1 MQHTPRFG
9 DLHRVAVSA
18 GTAAGVTAAAGVLRW
33 AAGSPVVVAH
43 ALAADRD
50 FEQLLVHAAALLAWF
65 GLSWFCLAVS
75 LEVFSQLPGVIGR
88 GCSVTAASV
97 SPRVVRRLAQA
108 AVGLTVL
115 AGPISAPS
123 AWAASAAPKNPAT
136 VLTVAAV
143 AGPTASPDVSVDRP
157 LGSTGS
163 LATATDLDRPAGL
176 FVAWQPAP
184 PAPPPIITPTAPAV
198 IVAGVPHREAPRE
211 GYVVRRGDALWDIA
225 ARHLSP
231 GASAVDI
238 AREWPR
244 WYAANRTVIGANP
257 NLLRPGELLTPPVQ

>member
-1 MQHTPRFG
+1 MA
-9 DLHRVAVSA
+9 RVATSRSA
-18 GTAAGVTAAAGVLRW
+18 G
-33 AAGSPVVVAH
+33 
-43 ALAADRD
+43 
-50 FEQLLVHAAALLAWF
+50 AAALLAWF

-97 SPRVVRRLAQA
+97 TPRVVRRLAQA

-123 AWAASAAPKNPAT
+123 AWAASAAPNQPAT
-136 VLTVAAV
+136 VLTVATV

-157 LGSTGS
+157 LGSGPTPELRPPMTGS
-163 LATATDLDRPAGL
+163 LASGTDLDRPAGS

-184 PAPPPIITPTAPAV
+184 PSLITPTAPAV

-211 GYVVRRGDALWDIA
+211 GYVVRRGDTLWDIA

-231 GASAVDI
+231 GASAADI
-238 AREWPR
+238 AHEWPR

-257 NLLRPGELLTPPVQ
+257 NLLRPRELLTPPVQ